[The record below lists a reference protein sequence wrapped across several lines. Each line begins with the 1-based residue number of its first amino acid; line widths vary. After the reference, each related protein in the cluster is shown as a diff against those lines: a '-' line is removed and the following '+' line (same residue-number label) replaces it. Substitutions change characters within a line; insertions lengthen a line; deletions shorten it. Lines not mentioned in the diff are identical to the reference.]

1 MAAPNLIGATTIN
14 GKTSGLVL
22 ANTSPLLVLNN
33 AASSGKLLR
42 INTVT
47 FANRSAN
54 AATGSLVYYAAASL
68 GGTPLE
74 ITANISIPGLSS
86 FTAIDKQ
93 TQYYLEENSSLGA
106 VAALANTLVVTVSYE
121 DVS

>member
-1 MAAPNLIGATTIN
+1 MATPNLIGATTIN

-22 ANTSPLLVLNN
+22 SNTSPLLVLNN
-33 AASSGKLLR
+33 ASSSNKLLR

-47 FANRSAN
+47 FANRTGN
-54 AATGSLVYYAAASL
+54 AVTSSLVYYTAASL

-74 ITANISIPGLSS
+74 IAANISIPGLSS

-106 VAALANTLVVTVSYE
+106 VASTANTLVVTVSYE
-121 DVS
+121 DIS